1 MIRVLAVCVV
11 LLCAFWPWAGAYAQ
25 ETTPSVISPLA
36 TLGRLAVALVFVLIV
51 FWAFAKLMKRM
62 QVGQGG
68 ATNGLKVVG
77 ALSLGQRERIV
88 VVQAGSEQILL
99 GVTATQVNTLHILD
113 KPLSTGEVS
122 EVGEFKQKLSAALQR
137 PVKT

>member
-1 MIRVLAVCVV
+1 MIRVFAACAV
-11 LLCAFWPWAGAYAQ
+11 LLSAFWPWACAYAQ
-25 ETTPSVISPLA
+25 ESAPPVISPLA
-36 TLGRLAVALVFVLIV
+36 TLGRLGIALFFVLVV
-51 FWAFAKLMKRM
+51 FWAFAKLMKKM

-77 ALSLGQRERIV
+77 ALSLGQRERVV

-99 GVTATQVNTLHILD
+99 GVTATQINTLHILD
-113 KPLSTGEVS
+113 KPLSTDDLLD
-122 EVGEFKQKLSAALQR
+122 VGEFKQKLSAALQR

>member
-1 MIRVLAVCVV
+1 VIRVLAACVV

-25 ETTPSVISPLA
+25 ESTPSVISPLA
-36 TLGRLAVALVFVLIV
+36 TLGRLAIALVFVLIV
-51 FWAFAKLMKRM
+51 FWAFARIMKRM

-99 GVTATQVNTLHILD
+99 GVTATQINTLHILD
-113 KPLSTGEVS
+113 KPLSTGDVS